1 MNLAGK
7 YCLGD
12 RKWEGNPVFNHR
24 SSSDRKNMNKESRVL
39 NKNKKHIKELLRVF
53 VASNRTPVL
62 AVPVILALVLT
73 VALTSAFT
81 LTGCSSK
88 KNSQIDTTD
97 GITNILDYVTVDFSG
112 KNGEGT
118 AYVNVDY
125 DGIETE
131 MVGGEEKIKEMDE
144 VEDLSALTKYI
155 NAVSSIS
162 FNIDKNAGLSNGDQV
177 IVSVSYDDT
186 AAQAAGVNFGD
197 QSSKT
202 YEVKGLKK

>member
-1 MNLAGK
+1 M
-7 YCLGD
+7 
-12 RKWEGNPVFNHR
+12 FNHR
-24 SSSDRKNMNKESRVL
+24 FSNIKT
-39 NKNKKHIKELLRVF
+39 KNKIMTM
-53 VASNRTPVL
+53 VAVL
-62 AVPVILALVLT
+62 AL
-73 VALTSAFT
+73 SAIT
-81 LTGCSSK
+81 LTGCGSK
-88 KNSQIDTTD
+88 NNSKIDTTD

-144 VEDLSALTKYI
+144 IEDLSSLTKYI

-162 FNIDKNAGLSNGDQV
+162 FNIDKNEGLSNGDQV
-177 IVSVSYDDT
+177 IVSVSYDNT

>member
-1 MNLAGK
+1 M
-7 YCLGD
+7 
-12 RKWEGNPVFNHR
+12 FNHR
-24 SSSDRKNMNKESRVL
+24 LPSDMESTNKDSRVL
-39 NKNKKHIKELLRVF
+39 GRNMSNIKMRIGAITL
-53 VASNRTPVL
+53 
-62 AVPVILALVLT
+62 VITL
-73 VALTSAFT
+73 ALTSSLT
-81 LTGCSSK
+81 VTGCSSK
-88 KNSQIDTTD
+88 HNQQIDKTD
-97 GITNILDYVTVDFSG
+97 GITNILDYVTVDFNG

-144 VEDLSALTKYI
+144 VEDLAELTKYI

-162 FNIDKNAGLSNGDQV
+162 FNIDKNEGLCNGDQV
-177 IVSVSYDDT
+177 IVSVSYDNT

-202 YEVKGLKK
+202 FEVKGLKK